1 VVPEWNV
8 IVRGKLK
15 DLGLG
20 VRQQEEVADELA
32 DHLEDIYEQF
42 LEEGLCE
49 PEALRLTLQEAADWR
64 KLARNIRRARRK
76 EDVMNNRTKTLW
88 LPGLAAL
95 TAASVSLMLLERI
108 VMLQPRLWWKDSG
121 VLAIHASWWILLPLC
136 GAAGAY
142 LSRRGGGQ
150 RLARLAAGLFPA
162 IIMLCVFCFVLPV
175 SVLIERNAFV
185 MQHPLYFLLALINWT
200 VVPGLALLLGTL
212 PFLRTPIVNR
222 S

>member
-1 VVPEWNV
+1 
-8 IVRGKLK
+8 
-15 DLGLG
+15 
-20 VRQQEEVADELA
+20 
-32 DHLEDIYEQF
+32 
-42 LEEGLCE
+42 
-49 PEALRLTLQEAADWR
+49 
-64 KLARNIRRARRK
+64 
-76 EDVMNNRTKTLW
+76 MNNRTKTLW

-95 TAASVSLMLLERI
+95 TAASVLLMLLERI

-162 IIMLCVFCFVLPV
+162 IVMLCVFCFVLPV

>member
-1 VVPEWNV
+1 MVPEWNV

-95 TAASVSLMLLERI
+95 TAASVLLMLLERI

-162 IIMLCVFCFVLPV
+162 IVMLCVFCFVLPV

>member
-1 VVPEWNV
+1 MPEWDV
-8 IVRGKLK
+8 IVREKLK

-20 VRQQEEVADELA
+20 VPQQEEIADELA

-49 PEALRLTLQEAADWR
+49 PEALRLTIQEAADWR

-76 EDVMNNRTKTLW
+76 EDVMNNRTKTIW

-162 IIMLCVFCFVLPV
+162 IVMLCVFCFVLPV

-200 VVPGLALLLGTL
+200 VVPGLALLLGAL

>member
-1 VVPEWNV
+1 VPEWDV
-8 IVRGKLK
+8 IVREKLK

-20 VRQQEEVADELA
+20 VPQQEEIADELA

-49 PEALRLTLQEAADWR
+49 PEALRLTIQEAADWR

-76 EDVMNNRTKTLW
+76 EDVMNNRTKTIW

-162 IIMLCVFCFVLPV
+162 IVMLCVFCFVLPV

-200 VVPGLALLLGTL
+200 VVPGLALLLGAL